1 MFLTMLIIGKDIL
14 LVNTKK
20 VRGKFWRV
28 RGKNGGGKRGK
39 NEVVNVVRKSKNGA
53 EKIKSHAQ

>member
-1 MFLTMLIIGKDIL
+1 MFLTMLIIGKDNL

-28 RGKNGGGKRGK
+28 RGKNG
-39 NEVVNVVRKSKNGA
+39 VVNVVRKSKNGA

>member
-1 MFLTMLIIGKDIL
+1 MLIIGKDIL

-28 RGKNGGGKRGK
+28 RGKNGGGERGK
-39 NEVVNVVRKSKNGA
+39 KEVVNVVRKSGI
-53 EKIKSHAQ
+53 EY

>member
-1 MFLTMLIIGKDIL
+1 MLIIGKDIL

-28 RGKNGGGKRGK
+28 RGKNGVA
-39 NEVVNVVRKSKNGA
+39 NEVKMR
-53 EKIKSHAQ
+53 